1 MVFILAALGACC
13 LIFALRRTVLL
24 MPAWMLLTPKALLLI
39 DIESLPV
46 LSMYRFMCM
55 VMLAMYIITV
65 ALANGGA
72 VRKGPFFTALFLF
85 LGTALVSV
93 LVNFG
98 GQNAGLLTWL
108 ALLLEIAIPVF
119 VFCHFASR
127 LSISEMTRLIKIYIA
142 AYIAVCLYAIGAY
155 LIGINPY
162 IDFINTTT
170 ETGRVMART
179 YSDTLRGARAQGTVS
194 HPITFGALIVLMLLT
209 VYVVRLAGRF
219 GVRKVVSIAMTSI
232 VILTA
237 ALLTNSRSPLI
248 LFFVAVL
255 AFGLSVGFVRS
266 IKYVVLGLL
275 LLAVLLSTSDLF
287 LEKFLSVVN
296 IFDSSVG
303 VEQNGSD
310 LAMRGGQFLVALG
323 YFWQSPMWGHGLDAT
338 RMIVS
343 SGSTSDLYDAES
355 VLFKL
360 MIDQGILGF
369 IGFFGLLALVYRRVS
384 AVLSGLL
391 ARRMYLGMSA
401 GYTIFVVSTGVMDTL
416 QLFLLLS
423 GFIYYY
429 GAAVSSEESSQVR
442 MDVGEL
448 AGTKLGEPREIKSHE

>member
-1 MVFILAALGACC
+1 
-13 LIFALRRTVLL
+13 
-24 MPAWMLLTPKALLLI
+24 MPAWMLLTPKALLLV

-55 VMLAMYIITV
+55 VMLAMYIMTV

-72 VRKGPFFTALFLF
+72 VRRGPFFTALLLF

-93 LVNFG
+93 LMSLG
-98 GQNAGLLTWL
+98 GSNAGLLTWL
-108 ALLLEIAIPVF
+108 ALLLEIAIPAI

-127 LSISEMTRLIKIYIA
+127 LGISDMTRLIKIYIA
-142 AYIAVCLYAIGAY
+142 AYVVVCLYAIGAY
-155 LIGINPY
+155 LIGSNPY

-194 HPITFGALIVLMLLT
+194 HPITFGGLIVLMLLT
-209 VYVVRLAGRF
+209 VYVVRLSGRL
-219 GVRKVVSIAMTSI
+219 GVRKAVSVSVASI
-232 VILTA
+232 VMLTA

-255 AFGLSVGFVRS
+255 AFCLSVGFVRS
-266 IKYVVLGLL
+266 IKYVVLGLI

-303 VEQNGSD
+303 MEQNGSD
-310 LAMRGGQFLVALG
+310 LAMRGGQFLIALG
-323 YFWQSPMWGHGLDAT
+323 YFWQSPVWGHGLDAT
-338 RMIVS
+338 RLIVS
-343 SGSTSDLYDAES
+343 SGSNSDLYDAES

-391 ARRMYLGMSA
+391 ARRMYLGMSV

-416 QLFLLLS
+416 QLFLMLS
-423 GFIYYY
+423 GFIYFY
-429 GAAVSSEESSQVR
+429 GAAVSSEESSQMRVE
-442 MDVGEL
+442 GKEL
-448 AGTKLGEPREIKSHE
+448 SAANLDEPREIKAHE